1 MQAGKLSVS
10 YSFNALADVNPRQW
24 GWFLRLRQP
33 STKTFWRRDGLW
45 SVYPED
51 HISRPV
57 GEADLFY
64 SGLPSHLNPRVE
76 PTWSWSLD
84 YNELGSNDFR
94 STRRNI
100 WYAGLTN
107 AAGNKVTAVSD
118 GKQHWRSWLE
128 KDRIRFLVAD
138 FVTAGNEMFL
148 SSYYAPFRK
157 PLKAGDNISGAIVLH
172 TN

>member
-1 MQAGKLSVS
+1 MGIGFEAPAT
-10 YSFNALADVNPRQW
+10 FN
-24 GWFLRLRQP
+24 
-33 STKTFWRRDGLW
+33 KTFWRRDGLW

>member
-1 MQAGKLSVS
+1 M
-10 YSFNALADVNPRQW
+10 ADVNPRQW
-24 GWFLRLRQP
+24 GLVFEALI
-33 STKTFWRRDGLW
+33 SFNKTFWRRDGLW

-64 SGLPSHLNPRVE
+64 SGLPSHIDPRVE
-76 PTWSWSLD
+76 PAWSWSMD

-100 WYAGLTN
+100 WYAGLVSPD
-107 AAGNKVTAVSD
+107 GNKVTTISN
-118 GKQHWRSWLE
+118 GQQHWRSWLE
-128 KDRIRFLVAD
+128 KDRIRFLIAD

-148 SSYYAPFRK
+148 DSYYAPFRK
-157 PLKAGDNISGAIVLH
+157 PLKTGDRIEGTIRLH
-172 TN
+172 VE